1 MGLVNNM
8 ENNSTNTAQPT
19 TRWEKQTK
27 TKRSGYFAALILSVT
42 LATLLGIFGLV
53 MEILTS
59 FDDVQ
64 RIIFW
69 SVLALFFAI
78 FMPLLA
84 PTQKTQVVKLIG
96 KQDKIIEIEKIIEKP
111 VLKIIEKPI
120 EVEKPVIKYRNK
132 IVEKPVIKYREK
144 KKKKL
149 NIPRYDFLGSNETMR
164 YHKHGCRFS
173 KLIKPKHKLSN
184 NDEKFFTKAGFKKCK
199 ACMPEKKGK
208 K

>member
-1 MGLVNNM
+1 M

-120 EVEKPVIKYRNK
+120 EVEKPVIKYR
-132 IVEKPVIKYREK
+132 EK